1 MVWSENSIHPDL
13 NLNENQ
19 EITNYPIFPKWYSL
33 AYMSGKMRK
42 HKKDQKGPE
51 ARLLQERC
59 VHCHQLFS
67 QVNNSIEREIFEIQR
82 LHLVWQSSRIV
93 PVCSRCAEARY
104 RVHVLSCLCQV
115 SSLPLSLRGW
125 KLYRWEPPGPVAS
138 NWPGPFQ
145 MMTFVPVITLT
156 ATWASAG
163 WASPCWRSW
172 CRVSVSTL
180 SSPPA
185 TPVGGP
191 ARCAGGDTSPS
202 HLYNITDTF
211 YIFFAIHAIMSTV
224 AHPVITFSYK
234 GLTLSGQLTL
244 VDH

>member
-67 QVNNSIEREIFEIQR
+67 QVNNSIEREIFEMRR

-125 KLYRWEPPGPVAS
+125 KLYRWEPPAQ
-138 NWPGPFQ
+138 WPPTDPGSISDDDIC
-145 MMTFVPVITLT
+145 TCDNTDGHLGKRWLGLSLLAVLVPCLCLYPLLT
-156 ATWASAG
+156 ACHACGRA
-163 WASPCWRSW
+163 CKM
-172 CRVSVSTL
+172 C
-180 SSPPA
+180 
-185 TPVGGP
+185 GG
-191 ARCAGGDTSPS
+191 RHQS
-202 HLYNITDTF
+202 
-211 YIFFAIHAIMSTV
+211 
-224 AHPVITFSYK
+224 
-234 GLTLSGQLTL
+234 
-244 VDH
+244 